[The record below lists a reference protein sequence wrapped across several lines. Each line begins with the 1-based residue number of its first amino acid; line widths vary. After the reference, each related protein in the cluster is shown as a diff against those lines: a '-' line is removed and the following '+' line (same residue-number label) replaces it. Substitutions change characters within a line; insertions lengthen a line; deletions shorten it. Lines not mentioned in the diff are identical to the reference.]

1 MSDELGLR
9 KLVVWLTTA
18 QCTDYLNR
26 WAAVVN
32 GLTPQVVSMAGR
44 LTAEGYKGYAHIS
57 DAAAWKAIAPE
68 DQEEIREG
76 MAADFEDSSMR
87 DELLSFH
94 RAAVELRNDPAV
106 LSCFKSGRDVPR
118 IPWITETSRA
128 MHCYLRDTGD
138 GPGGSPRRHT
148 SPARAWRGLSGRLA

>member
-1 MSDELGLR
+1 MRPYLELPRELWIEIFGKSWSR
-9 KLVVWLTTA
+9 
-18 QCTDYLNR
+18 
-26 WAAVVN
+26 
-32 GLTPQVVSMAGR
+32 LTPQVVSMAGR

-118 IPWITETSRA
+118 IPWITETSSA
-128 MHCYLRDTGD
+128 KD
-138 GPGGSPRRHT
+138 
-148 SPARAWRGLSGRLA
+148 LAYMYAPMEAAAHAV